1 MTPNSKDLS
10 ELKAED
16 DLDGKIE
23 VIVDKLYFVE
33 VPELKKQRHT
43 PNLKKKPYRGMAAL
57 KKLPEEQSKRVSK
70 SQEIKPETCEE
81 RRKRDF
87 SKTAPNQLLN
97 ELEFLFFS
105 FRASIAVYNT
115 LIQLNNAHLSSQC
128 VKKSRKTLRSARIVI
143 SKVPVPEFPE
153 SRPLPGEL
161 IHSNPSP
168 SPAPSPLRVEF
179 LT

>member
-1 MTPNSKDLS
+1 MTPNSKYLS

-23 VIVDKLYFVE
+23 VIVDKPYFVE
-33 VPELKKQRHT
+33 VPEPKKQRHT

-57 KKLPEEQSKRVSK
+57 KKLPDEQSKRVSK

-81 RRKRDF
+81 RRNRDF

-97 ELEFLFFS
+97 ELEFLFS
-105 FRASIAVYNT
+105 FGASIAVYNT

-153 SRPLPGEL
+153 SRPLPGEF

-168 SPAPSPLRVEF
+168 SPAPSPLK
-179 LT
+179 